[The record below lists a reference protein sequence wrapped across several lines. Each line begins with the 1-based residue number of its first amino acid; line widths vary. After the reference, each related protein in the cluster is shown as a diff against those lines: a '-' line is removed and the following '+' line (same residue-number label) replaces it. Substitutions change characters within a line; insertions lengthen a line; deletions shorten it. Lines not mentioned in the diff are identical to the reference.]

1 MSHLTYK
8 DYLNLSDDRRYE
20 IINGILYM
28 TPAPTIQ
35 HQRVSRRLLIAIGNY
50 LKGKICEVFYFSL

>member
-1 MSHLTYK
+1 
-8 DYLNLSDDRRYE
+8 
-20 IINGILYM
+20 M